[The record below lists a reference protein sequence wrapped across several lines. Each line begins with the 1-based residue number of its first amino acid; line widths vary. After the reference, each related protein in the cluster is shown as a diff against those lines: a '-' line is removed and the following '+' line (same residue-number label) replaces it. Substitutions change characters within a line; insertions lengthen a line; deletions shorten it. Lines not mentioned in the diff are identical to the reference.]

1 MVNIEASIERAERWP
16 VKATIVAASSLS
28 VLAGTAVTAA
38 LPLMEKHFADT
49 ESAAMLVR
57 MVLTISSLTIALCSP
72 LAGTIVDRLG
82 RRGPLAV
89 GLALFG
95 LAGVA
100 GYFLD
105 SIAALLAS
113 RVVLGVGSA
122 LVMTSTTALIADYY
136 QGEARSRF
144 IGLQAA
150 LMGFGGVLFLAGGG
164 ALAELGWRPPF
175 LLHGIGLLVIPAIF
189 IVLWKSPRTPE
200 PGGADDAGMPW
211 AFVTFLF
218 TMVFVGMGC
227 FYVMLVQ
234 TPFQMAALDISPG
247 TSGAVMGISV
257 LVGAVISFYYAPLK
271 LRFSFALLQS
281 VTFATMGIGLAL
293 IGVAESLSAVIAGQ
307 CVLGI
312 GLGILMPNCNLWL
325 TVRIAAPLR
334 GRAIGIY
341 GTGIFLGQFV
351 APLATEPL
359 VQNIGLDWTLA
370 GLGGGLCILAA
381 ALLLKRD

>member
-1 MVNIEASIERAERWP
+1 VNRAAADRRAERWP

-38 LPLMEKHFADT
+38 LPLMEKHFAST

-57 MVLTISSLTIALCSP
+57 MVLTISSLTIAIVSP
-72 LAGTIVDRLG
+72 VSGAIVDRLG

-95 LAGVA
+95 LAGLS

-113 RVVLGVGSA
+113 RVVLGIGSA
-122 LVMTSTTALIADYY
+122 LIMTSTTALIADYY

-164 ALAELGWRPPF
+164 ALAEFGWRPPF

-189 IVLWKSPRTPE
+189 LVLWKSPRTSE
-200 PGGADDAGMPW
+200 PGISDDAGMPW
-211 AFVTFLF
+211 GFVAFLF
-218 TMVFVGMGC
+218 AMVFVGMGA

-234 TPFQMAALDISPG
+234 TPFQMSSLNIPPS
-247 TSGAVMGISV
+247 TSGAVMGVGV
-257 LVGAVISFYYAPLK
+257 LVGAIVSIYYARLKSRIRFAPL
-271 LRFSFALLQS
+271 LTI
-281 VTFATMGIGLAL
+281 TFASMGIGLAL
-293 IGVAESLSAVIAGQ
+293 IGMAASLTIVIVGQ
-307 CVLGI
+307 CILGI

-325 TVRIAAPLR
+325 TVRVPAPLR
-334 GRAIGIY
+334 GRAVGIY

-359 VQNIGLDWTLA
+359 IQSIGLDWTLA
-370 GLGGGLCILAA
+370 SLGAALFILAI
-381 ALLLKRD
+381 ALLWKKD

>member
-1 MVNIEASIERAERWP
+1 MSEAATNNRAERWP

-38 LPLMEKHFADT
+38 LPLMETHFAETD
-49 ESAAMLVR
+49 SAAMLVR

-95 LAGVA
+95 IAGTA

-113 RVVLGVGSA
+113 RVVLGIGSA
-122 LVMTSTTALIADYY
+122 LIMTSTTALIADYY

-150 LMGFGGVLFLAGGG
+150 LMGFGGVLFLSGGG
-164 ALAELGWRPPF
+164 ALAEFGWRSPF

-189 IVLWKSPRTPE
+189 IFLWKSPRTSE
-200 PGGADDAGMPW
+200 PGIPDDAGMPW
-211 AFVTFLF
+211 GFVAFLF

-257 LVGAVISFYYAPLK
+257 LVGAIISIFYARLK
-271 LRFSFALLQS
+271 LRFRFATLQT
-281 VTFATMGIGLAL
+281 VTFATMGIGLGL
-293 IGVAESLSAVIAGQ
+293 IGMAESLTAVVVGQ

-325 TVRIAAPLR
+325 TVRVPAPLR
-334 GRAIGIY
+334 GRAVGIY

-359 VQNIGLDWTLA
+359 VQRIGLDWTLA
-370 GLGGGLCILAA
+370 GLGGGLCVLAL
-381 ALLLKRD
+381 ALLAKQD

>member
-1 MVNIEASIERAERWP
+1 VNHAAADKRAEKWP

-38 LPLMEKHFADT
+38 LPLMERHFAST

-57 MVLTISSLTIALCSP
+57 MVLTISSLTIAIVSP
-72 LAGTIVDRLG
+72 ITGAIVDRFG

-95 LAGVA
+95 VAGMS

-113 RVVLGVGSA
+113 RVILGIGSA

-136 QGEARSRF
+136 QGEARSQF

-164 ALAELGWRPPF
+164 ALAEFGWRPPF

-189 IVLWKSPRTPE
+189 LVLWKSPRTSE
-200 PGGADDAGMPW
+200 PGVSDDAGMPW
-211 AFVTFLF
+211 KFVTFLF
-218 TMVFVGMGC
+218 AMVFVGMGA

-234 TPFQMAALDISPG
+234 TPFQMASLDISPG
-247 TSGAVMGISV
+247 TSGAVMGVGV
-257 LVGAVISFYYAPLK
+257 LVGAIVSIYYARLKSGIGFAPL
-271 LRFSFALLQS
+271 LTI
-281 VTFATMGIGLAL
+281 TFASMGIGLAI
-293 IGVAESLSAVIAGQ
+293 IGLAHSLTAVIFGQ
-307 CVLGI
+307 CILGI

-325 TVRIAAPLR
+325 TVRVPAPLR
-334 GRAIGIY
+334 GRAVGIY

-359 VQNIGLDWTLA
+359 VQSVGLDWTLA
-370 GLGGGLCILAA
+370 SLGAGLFLLAI
-381 ALLLKRD
+381 ALLWKKD

>member
-1 MVNIEASIERAERWP
+1 MSEVATINRGERWP

-38 LPLMEKHFADT
+38 LPLMEAHFSET

-57 MVLTISSLTIALCSP
+57 MVLTISSLTIAICSP
-72 LAGTIVDRLG
+72 LAGAIVDRFG

-95 LAGVA
+95 VAGMS

-105 SIAALLAS
+105 SLAALLAS
-113 RVVLGVGSA
+113 RVVLGIGSA
-122 LVMTSTTALIADYY
+122 LVMTATTALIADYY

-164 ALAELGWRPPF
+164 ALAEFGWRPPF

-189 IVLWKSPRTPE
+189 IVLWKSPRTSE
-200 PGGADDAGMPW
+200 PGISDDADMPW
-211 AFVTFLF
+211 RFVAFLF
-218 TMVFVGMGC
+218 MMVFVGMGC

-234 TPFQMAALDISPG
+234 TPFQMAALGISPG

-257 LVGAVISFYYAPLK
+257 LVGAIVSIYYARLK
-271 LRFSFALLQS
+271 LKFRFAPLQT
-281 VTFATMGIGLAL
+281 VTFAAMGLGLGL
-293 IGVAESLSAVIAGQ
+293 IGMADSLAMVVGGQ

-325 TVRIAAPLR
+325 TVRVPAPLR

-359 VQNIGLDWTLA
+359 VKHMGLDWTLA
-370 GLGGGLCILAA
+370 GLGAGLCVLAG
-381 ALLLKRD
+381 ALVLKKD

>member
-1 MVNIEASIERAERWP
+1 MNRTTTDSRAERWP

-38 LPLMEKHFADT
+38 LPLMEKHFATT

-57 MVLTISSLTIALCSP
+57 MVLTISSLTIAIVSP
-72 LAGTIVDRLG
+72 ISGAIVDRFG

-95 LAGVA
+95 LAGLS
-100 GYFLD
+100 GYFLN
-105 SIAALLAS
+105 SIPALLAS
-113 RVVLGVGSA
+113 RVVLGIGSA

-164 ALAELGWRPPF
+164 ALAEFGWRPPF

-189 IVLWKSPRTPE
+189 LVLWKSPRTSE
-200 PGGADDAGMPW
+200 PGIPDSAGMPW
-211 AFVTFLF
+211 GFVSFLF
-218 TMVFVGMGC
+218 AMVFAGMGA

-234 TPFQMAALDISPG
+234 TPFQMASLNISPI
-247 TSGAVMGISV
+247 TSGAVMGIGV
-257 LVGAVISFYYAPLK
+257 LVGAIVSIFYARLKSKMRFAPL
-271 LRFSFALLQS
+271 LTI
-281 VTFATMGIGLAL
+281 TFASMGLGLAL
-293 IGVAESLSAVIAGQ
+293 IGVAQNLTVVIVGQ
-307 CVLGI
+307 CILGI

-325 TVRIAAPLR
+325 TVRVPAPLR
-334 GRAIGIY
+334 GRAVGIY

-359 VQNIGLDWTLA
+359 VQNVGLDWTLA
-370 GLGGGLCILAA
+370 GLGGGLFLLAIG
-381 ALLLKRD
+381 LLWKRD